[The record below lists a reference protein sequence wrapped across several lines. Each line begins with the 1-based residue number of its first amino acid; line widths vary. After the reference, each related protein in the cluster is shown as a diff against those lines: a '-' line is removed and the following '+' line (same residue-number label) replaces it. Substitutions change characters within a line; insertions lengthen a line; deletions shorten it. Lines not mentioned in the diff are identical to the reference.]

1 MESGKTDDDVNT
13 TANDGGGGGGLDCPV
28 YTVLHKQWSLFVC
41 VCLCKSHVGS
51 SMSVGG
57 SFCCL
62 FVQVD
67 CVPLYNEEKKGFA
80 VCATENNRLAAF
92 QKEANL
98 FLRRKN
104 MRGRRLPCCGGGVRS
119 SGGFCLRD
127 CFFFVVVEE
136 EEDGDDG
143 VDFGNVKTTGLDV
156 RFVVL
161 AFVVVVVVV
170 VDLSI
175 AALLT
180 GPRVS
185 CSSSS

>member
-1 MESGKTDDDVNT
+1 MLRVIRI
-13 TANDGGGGGGLDCPV
+13 
-28 YTVLHKQWSLFVC
+28 
-41 VCLCKSHVGS
+41 
-51 SMSVGG
+51 
-57 SFCCL
+57 
-62 FVQVD
+62 
-67 CVPLYNEEKKGFA
+67 
-80 VCATENNRLAAF
+80 ENGMGQEITGAF
-92 QKEANL
+92 QV
-98 FLRRKN
+98 
-104 MRGRRLPCCGGGVRS
+104 GVRS

>member
-1 MESGKTDDDVNT
+1 M
-13 TANDGGGGGGLDCPV
+13 
-28 YTVLHKQWSLFVC
+28 
-41 VCLCKSHVGS
+41 
-51 SMSVGG
+51 GG